1 MAEDCIFCKI
11 LAGEIPS
18 SKVYETENTFAFDD
32 INPKAPV
39 HVLVIPRKHIP
50 SVNDLTE
57 EDAALVGKMILAAR
71 EVAKIKGTDESGY
84 RVLFNTNRDAGQLV
98 FHIHLH
104 VLGGHP
110 LGPMG

>member
-1 MAEDCIFCKI
+1 MPDDCIFCKI

-18 SKVYETENTFAFDD
+18 KKVYETDNTYAFDD

-39 HVLVIPRKHIP
+39 HVLIIPRKHIP
-50 SVNDLTE
+50 TFNDL
-57 EDAALVGKMILAAR
+57 DAQDAGLVGEMVLAA
-71 EVAKIKGTDESGY
+71 VQIAKMKGIESSGY
-84 RVLFNTNRDAGQLV
+84 RALFNTNRDSGQEV